1 MLAMRMLGLPRK
13 SIEEHREILDHLRRN
28 DAEKTRDAL
37 KNHRQRAAKE
47 LLGILERFGLAQ
59 L

>member
-1 MLAMRMLGLPRK
+1 MRMLGLPRK